1 MSLSLQFS
9 THFYLASRM
18 HAFLMTCTFGYVF
31 LLSSAHKRRKFFLR
45 TLVRLVKVAY
55 ANNSTLSQT
64 SISAPAWFCRSV
76 WVRATASNLCCPL
89 SSHFEYALLASRGIC
104 WISCKFI
111 HEELLWC
118 HVIAE
123 QVFIFLLSF
132 TPEIW
137 RFRVYGCVL
146 AHALC
151 NAG

>member
-64 SISAPAWFCRSV
+64 SVSAPAWFCRSV
-76 WVRATASNLCCPL
+76 WVRQICAAPCRVTLSMNFWRRERFAEFHANSFTKNYFDATWLPS
-89 SSHFEYALLASRGIC
+89 
-104 WISCKFI
+104 KFS
-111 HEELLWC
+111 
-118 HVIAE
+118 
-123 QVFIFLLSF
+123 FFLLSF